1 MSGDTYDAAVE
12 IREAIIELMRSQST
26 DKERRRYALHQAA
39 ALLESP
45 NPRTVEEAVNRAEK
59 LLAEI
64 EKREKTEAER

>member
-26 DKERRRYALHQAA
+26 DKERRRYALLQAA